1 MNYSMNVR
9 YKKNRKQA
17 AFRRIMVSW
26 VIILV
31 VGMLMG
37 FFIGRSIKKA
47 DAMPMTIES
56 SIHSPTITHAP
67 YVRTTHVPAT
77 SEQQPKTELVS
88 LGEFKITAYCHC
100 EQCCGNWAKDR
111 PVDADGKPI
120 VITASGEIAVQ
131 GVTIAA
137 DTSVLPFGTK
147 VIMDGHEYTVQDR
160 GGAIKGNKIDVYF
173 ESHQEVLEFGVQYK
187 ELFIERMIEND

>member
-1 MNYSMNVR
+1 MNYSRTAINR
-9 YKKNRKQA
+9 RKNQIVFK
-17 AFRRIMVSW
+17 RILISW
-26 VIILV
+26 VIVLLI
-31 VGMLMG
+31 GATIG
-37 FFIGRSIKKA
+37 FLIGLSIKA
-47 DAMPMTIES
+47 VGASDAGETVIETSTPMVTTAPINKKTPIEE
-56 SIHSPTITHAP
+56 
-67 YVRTTHVPAT
+67 T
-77 SEQQPKTELVS
+77 SEPQPTTELVS
-88 LGEFKITAYCHC
+88 LGEFKVTAYCHC
-100 EQCCGNWAKDR
+100 EQCCGSWAKDR

-173 ESHQEVLEFGVQYK
+173 ESHQEALEFGVQYK